1 MKRMGFVI
9 FDIPFVINDNGI
21 DLDYDKINNDKSIE
35 AYVYKKVHYKL
46 LKFIFDNTEKE
57 EPIDWANVEGYRK
70 IDDTHFVLRGCAIGI
85 INRDG
90 TYSI

>member
-1 MKRMGFVI
+1 MKRMGVVI
-9 FDIPFVINDNGI
+9 FDIPLLITDKEI
-21 DLDYDKINNDKSIE
+21 ILDPDKIKNDRSIDSQTYIN
-35 AYVYKKVHYKL
+35 AYYNL
-46 LKFIFDNTEKE
+46 LKFIYKNTEE
-57 EPIDWANVEGYRK
+57 DEPIDWADVEGYRK

>member
-9 FDIPFVINDNGI
+9 FDIPFVINNNGI

-35 AYVYKKVHYKL
+35 AYIYKKVHYKL
-46 LKFIFDNTEKE
+46 FKFIFDNTEKD
-57 EPIDWANVEGYRK
+57 EPIDWADVEGYRK
-70 IDDTHFVLRGCAIGI
+70 IDDKHFVLKGSAIVI

>member
-1 MKRMGFVI
+1 MKRMGFVT
-9 FDIPFVINDNGI
+9 FDITLVINDNGI

-35 AYVYKKVHYKL
+35 PYIYKKVHYKL

-57 EPIDWANVEGYRK
+57 EPIDWADVEGYRK